1 MADNHAVD
9 GDVRT
14 SFGKGAARKLR
25 AAGKIPAVVYG
36 HGSDPLHVA
45 VPAHE
50 TTLIARRANALI
62 DLKLPSDQHLV
73 LIKDIQRDPVRQII
87 EHLDLVIVRKG
98 EKVTVDIGVH
108 VDGEPYPGMMVQL
121 EHNTIS
127 VEAEATHIPEFVS
140 VSVEGLTAGAQ
151 IHAGEVTLPEGT
163 TLVSPPE
170 MLVLAI
176 HEPSKAA
183 DDEPVAE
190 GEGAAASGGTAPD
203 ADASGDSGSAD
214 SGSGDAGSGD
224 GDAGGE

>member
-1 MADNHAVD
+1 MAENKTVD

-140 VSVEGLTAGAQ
+140 VSVEGLTAGSQ
-151 IHAGEVTLPEGT
+151 IHAGDISLPEGT
-163 TLVSPPE
+163 SLVSPAE

-183 DDEPVAE
+183 DDQPVAE
-190 GEGAAASGGTAPD
+190 GEGAAASGGTAP
-203 ADASGDSGSAD
+203 AGDETNDSESAD
-214 SGSGDAGSGD
+214 SGSGDS
-224 GDAGGE
+224 DAGGE

>member
-36 HGSDPLHVA
+36 HGADPLHVA

-98 EKVTVDIGVH
+98 EKVTVDVGVH

-140 VSVEGLTAGAQ
+140 VSVEGLSAGAQ
-151 IHAGEVTLPEGT
+151 IHAGDISLPEGT
-163 TLVSPPE
+163 SLVSPAE

-190 GEGAAASGGTAPD
+190 GEGAAASGGTAP
-203 ADASGDSGSAD
+203 AAEASGDSE
-214 SGSGDAGSGD
+214 SGDAGSGD

>member
-98 EKVTVDIGVH
+98 EKVTVDVGVH
-108 VDGEPYPGMMVQL
+108 VEGEPYPGMMVQL

-140 VSVEGLTAGAQ
+140 VSVEGLSAGAQ
-151 IHAGEVTLPEGT
+151 IHAGDITLPEGT
-163 TLVSPPE
+163 SLVSPAE

-190 GEGAAASGGTAPD
+190 GEGAAASGGTAP
-203 ADASGDSGSAD
+203 AAEASGDSE
-214 SGSGDAGSGD
+214 SGDAGSGD